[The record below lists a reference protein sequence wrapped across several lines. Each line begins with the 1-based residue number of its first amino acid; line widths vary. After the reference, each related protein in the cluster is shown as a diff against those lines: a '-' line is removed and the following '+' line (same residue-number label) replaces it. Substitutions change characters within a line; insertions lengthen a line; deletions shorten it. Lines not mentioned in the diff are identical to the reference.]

1 MANNNSPNPFAAGA
15 AYLDGEF
22 LPLAEAKIPITH
34 WGYRRSDVTYDVV
47 SVWDGQF
54 FRIGD
59 HLRRFRNSMERLRM
73 QPDESDDDIRR
84 ILAEI
89 VRRSGLRRSYV
100 AMDCLRSSPPP
111 GLPRHPRH
119 ARCYLACFAVPY
131 VSLTTAEM
139 DARGVHLMIPK
150 VRRISSRSVDPRVKN
165 FHWGD
170 LTEGQFE
177 ADDAGADFAILLDAE
192 DNVTEGAGFNVFAI
206 TGRTV
211 ATPDHGMLE
220 GITRTTV
227 CELSKLM
234 GLAVEQRPVKVDDL
248 FDADEIFI
256 CSTAGGIMPA
266 TRIDGRILGNDR
278 PGPLSVALREL
289 YWKKRSEGWQG
300 TPIDYR

>member
-1 MANNNSPNPFAAGA
+1 MNSPNPFAAGA

-54 FRIGD
+54 FRLDD

-73 QPDESDDDIRR
+73 QAGRERR
-84 ILAEI
+84 RHPPHLAEI
-89 VRRSGLRRSYV
+89 VRRTGLRRSYV

-131 VSLTTAEM
+131 VSLTTPEM

-150 VRRISSRSVDPRVKN
+150 VRRIAASSVDPQGEELPLGRLDRRPVRGRRCRRRLRDPARCRRQR
-165 FHWGD
+165 HRRRRLQRLRHHRPHGGD
-170 LTEGQFE
+170 TGPRH
-177 ADDAGADFAILLDAE
+177 ARRHHPDDRLRAVRGDGSRGRR
-192 DNVTEGAGFNVFAI
+192 NVRSRPTNSAMPTRFSSARPPAASCRYRASTAAFSAT
-206 TGRTV
+206 TGRG
-211 ATPDHGMLE
+211 HCLW
-220 GITRTTV
+220 
-227 CELSKLM
+227 L
-234 GLAVEQRPVKVDDL
+234 
-248 FDADEIFI
+248 
-256 CSTAGGIMPA
+256 
-266 TRIDGRILGNDR
+266 
-278 PGPLSVALREL
+278 LREL
-289 YWKKRSEGWQG
+289 YWKKRSEGWHG